1 MQLTKTDFIQF
12 LNCPNSLWLL
22 KNKPDVFAEYKS
34 EFSLFLEKLVREG
47 YEVEEYVMKL
57 YPDVIDLE
65 HCSSGDVKEK
75 LKEAGFYSQATLTTT
90 EGLFARLDLIEV
102 LQDGTIDIYEIKS
115 STSVKKDKKHNH
127 LKDIAF
133 QKYVVEQNN
142 FTVNDVIH
150 THLNKE
156 FIKSGEIDI
165 RELIVFENVNEAVAE
180 VFDQTVEEIKACLE
194 HINRDSLN
202 EDVCTCLDTTRS
214 NHCDTFKYFNKN
226 IPEHS
231 IYELNNIRDKKIQTL
246 RDDDIYKISDVPEE
260 FKLSEYQ
267 QLQQL
272 SVIKETP
279 IIDWDNIGKT
289 LDELQFPLYFFDYET
304 LPFAVPRVNGYKPH
318 QHTPIQYSLHILNE
332 NGDLDHFEYLAESL
346 EEPQKLIES
355 MRGHIGSKGTLVSW
369 YASFE
374 KTRNKEMAELYPE
387 HRGFLEN
394 INNRTFDLMD
404 IFKRDYVDAQF
415 LGSQSIK
422 KVQPVLVPNLSYKTL
437 DVQSGT
443 MAVDSA
449 ERLYDMTDLN
459 EIKNL
464 RNAMLEYCKLDTL
477 AMVKIWEVLNTGCRT
492 L

>member
-12 LNCPNSLWLL
+12 LSCPNSLWLL
-22 KNKPDVFAEYKS
+22 KNKPEIFNEHKG

-47 YEVEEYVMKL
+47 YEVEEYVLKL

-65 HCSSGDVKEK
+65 HVPAEQVKGK
-75 LKEAGFYSQATLTTT
+75 LQNTGFYTQATLTT
-90 EGLFARLDLIEV
+90 ESGLFARLDLIEV
-102 LQDGTIDIYEIKS
+102 LEDGSLDIYEIKS
-115 STSVKKDKKHNH
+115 STSIKKDKKHNH

-133 QKYVVEQNN
+133 QKYVAEQNGY
-142 FTVNDVIH
+142 TVRNVIH

-156 FIKSGEIDI
+156 FVKHGDIDPQG
-165 RELIVFENVNEAVAE
+165 LIIFEKVNEE
-180 VFDQTVEEIKACLE
+180 VDEIYDQTIEEIKAGVE
-194 HINRDSLN
+194 HINRESIN
-202 EDVCTCLDTTRS
+202 EDQCTCLDMTRS
-214 NHCDTFKYFNKN
+214 NHCDTFTYFNKN
-226 IPEHS
+226 IPERS

-246 RDDDIYKISDVPEE
+246 RDDGIYKIADIPED

-272 SVIKETP
+272 SVIKDEP
-279 IIDWDNIGKT
+279 IIDWDNINET
-289 LDELQFPLYFFDYET
+289 LESLEFPLYFFDYET

-318 QHTPIQYSLHILNE
+318 QHTPVQYSLHVLHK
-332 NGDLDHFEYLAESL
+332 NGDLEHFEYLAESL
-346 EEPQKLIES
+346 EKPQKLIES
-355 MRGHIGSKGTLVSW
+355 MKKYIETKGTLVSW

-387 HRGFLEN
+387 YKDFLVD
-394 INNRTFDLMD
+394 INDRTFDLMD
-404 IFKRDYVDAQF
+404 IFKKDYVDAQF

-422 KVQPVLVPNLSYKTL
+422 KVQPVLVPDLSYKAL

-449 ERLYDMTDLN
+449 ERLYEMTEPN
-459 EIKNL
+459 EIKEI

-477 AMVKIWEVLNTGCRT
+477 AMVKIYEVLKNKA